1 MAKPSSNSD
10 VVRKFIET
18 FNSQDLD
25 AFQETLDPEVEIV
38 SGRGPRHGREEARAW
53 ATFKPGGLQQK
64 VVVDEMRES
73 GDQVVALTRRQWQWD
88 GTDELATEDEMA
100 HLFEIR
106 NGRVARWQ
114 PFEDRAEALRAL
126 GDA

>member
-1 MAKPSSNSD
+1 LSSAAD
-10 VVRKFIET
+10 AVRKFIET

-25 AFQETLDPEVEIV
+25 AFAETLDPEVEIV
-38 SGRGPRHGREEARAW
+38 SGRGPRHGRDEARTW

-64 VVVDEMRES
+64 MVVEDMRES
-73 GDQVVALTRRQWQWD
+73 GDRVVALTRRQWYWD

-106 NGRVARWQ
+106 DGRVARWQ
-114 PFEDRAEALRAL
+114 PFEDRAQALKAL
-126 GDA
+126 GDT

>member
-25 AFQETLDPEVEIV
+25 AFQEILDPEVEIV
-38 SGRGPRHGREEARAW
+38 SGRGPRVGREEARAW
-53 ATFKPGGLQQK
+53 ATFKPGGLRQK

-73 GDQVVALTRRQWQWD
+73 GDQVVALPRRQWQWD